1 MVREPADYAKLAVAV
16 ALTAS
21 LIATASNTLVLSSK
35 AIGGFQDKVS
45 RAFDDTSLDEVLR
58 TSMQQPIPATI
69 AYRLLTENI
78 ARINKITINS
88 NKELELVDDTSNP
101 ISKGNNIV
109 NGNYVRREVNLNGD
123 ASTVVLKVSSPA
135 KELNAPR
142 TNMEEYA
149 TLSKLLQDSS
159 FRYYVDFSNVSGS
172 SDFDLVLYREIPR
185 LVQATNINVKDSDSS
200 QVATAIR
207 EVKTGTYR
215 GNTMQLP
222 GTALPG
228 TGADSIRTNAEQHQ
242 GGKFIGKVFVE
253 DYKDSA
259 SWDTETNIPEGYITF
274 KDAGGNELL
283 ALNNSTDNQAVLLT
297 LGTIGSIS
305 DGDEI
310 TSGAVQ
316 MPNRSGIIKLSN
328 DVKMVYTRTNPNTQ
342 LVSNENSKEYLDK
355 IAELESKI
363 SELSSLDDDAA
374 KDAEIERLNNLISE
388 LETKIKRLDGSGVN
402 EELNKMSPAELSGVF
417 TVYNSNGES
426 GWWSW
431 NWMTR
436 GLGGAPSEEA
446 AFYSTIRNHDWK
458 KYPEL
463 RIRVRLDGGAMGISY
478 PEWRIV
484 PKPVPPFVYE

>member
-88 NKELELVDDTSNP
+88 NKELELVDGTSNP

-185 LVQATNINVKDSDSS
+185 LVQASNINVKDSDSS

-207 EVKTGTYR
+207 EVKAGTYR

-274 KDAGGNELL
+274 RDAGGNELL

-297 LGTIGSIS
+297 LGAVGSIS

-342 LVSNENSKEYLDK
+342 LVSNESSKEYLDK

-363 SELSSLDDDAA
+363 SELSSLNDDAA
-374 KDAEIERLNNLISE
+374 KDAEIERQM
-388 LETKIKRLDGSGVN
+388 KRLDGSGVN
-402 EELNKMSPAELSGVF
+402 EELAKMSPAELSGIF
-417 TVYNSNGES
+417 TVYNSS
-426 GWWSW
+426 GSVGTWG
-431 NWMTR
+431 WMTR
-436 GLGGAPSEEA
+436 SLYQSQSDEA
-446 AFYSTIRNHDWK
+446 AFYNAIRNHDWK
-458 KYPEL
+458 SNPEL
-463 RIRVRLDGGAMGISY
+463 RIRVRFDGGGSGVYY
-478 PEWRIV
+478 PEWRLV
-484 PKPVPPFVYE
+484 RKLVPPFVY